1 LWIGVV
7 GLILVGGMAGAA
19 RVDAASLTLD
29 WAAPTTNA
37 DGTQLTDLGSYRIY
51 LGTSSPACPSASFF
65 TVASPTSSPVNGQTL
80 SRVVASLTAD
90 TEYVARITA
99 VDTSGNESTCS
110 AEARGVAKADFSVT
124 PTTSTS
130 FGSVAVGTTVD
141 RTFTVQNTST
151 TSLSGTASI
160 GAPYSIQTGGSFSLA
175 AGASQ
180 TVTVRFSPTSSGTFA
195 GNVNFVA
202 GTDTISRAVTG
213 SGTDSSTRST
223 PATYTLSVTKN
234 GSGSGMVTGLGIT
247 CGADCSES
255 VTAGTPL
262 TLTAAPAAGST
273 FAGWSGACSGTG
285 SCAITVNAA
294 TTVNATFNT
303 TLTPVTTTQ
312 TPVTLSVTKSGPG
325 SGTVTG
331 RTVTG
336 TPADINC
343 GAAVCSQ
350 SVTSGTVL
358 TLTAEPASGS
368 SFFGWKGACA
378 GTGSCTLTVST
389 DTTVTA
395 TFKRQSGGSKSQR

>member
-51 LGTSSPACPSASFF
+51 LGASSPACPSASFF
-65 TVASPTSSPVNGQTL
+65 TVASPTSSPANGETL

-99 VDTSGNESTCS
+99 VDTSGNESACS
-110 AEARGVAKADFSVT
+110 AEARGVANADFSVT
-124 PTTSTS
+124 PSTTTS
-130 FGSVAVGTTVD
+130 FGTVAVGTTVD

-151 TSLSGTASI
+151 ISLSGTVSI

-180 TVTVRFSPTSSGTFA
+180 TVTVRFRPTSSGTFA

-213 SGTDSSTRST
+213 AGTDSSTSST

-234 GSGSGMVTGLGIT
+234 GSGSGMVTDTGTPARIN

-255 VTAGTPL
+255 VTAGTAL
-262 TLTAAPAAGST
+262 TLTATPATGST

-294 TTVNATFNT
+294 TTVTATFNT
-303 TLTPVTTTQ
+303 TLTPVTTTL

-325 SGTVTG
+325 TITSA
-331 RTVTG
+331 
-336 TPADINC
+336 PAGIINC
-343 GAAVCSQ
+343 GATCSQ
-350 SVTSGTVL
+350 SVTPGTVL
-358 TLTAEPASGS
+358 TLTADPASGS
-368 SFFGWKGACA
+368 SFVGWKGACA
-378 GTGSCTLTVST
+378 GTGSCTLTIST

-395 TFKRQSGGSKSQR
+395 TFKRQSGRWKSQP